1 MLFHVR
7 MDVHIPHGTDPGH
20 IDQLR
25 SDEKARAQQL
35 QRDGTWRH
43 LWRIAGEY
51 ANISIF
57 DVESADQLHEILTS
71 LPLFPFMQIKVIP
84 LCRHPSATAADDN

>member
-7 MDVHIPHGTDPGH
+7 MDVAIPHDMDPGVRGE
-20 IDQLR
+20 LVAA
-25 SDEKARAQQL
+25 EKARAEEI
-35 QRDGTWRH
+35 QRSGKWPE

-57 DVESADQLHEILTS
+57 DVDSTDELHDLLLS
-71 LPLFPFMQIKVIP
+71 LPLFPYMRMKVTP
-84 LCRHPSATAADDN
+84 LAKHPSKVG

>member
-7 MDVHIPHGTDPGH
+7 MDVRIPHDADSQH
-20 IDQLR
+20 VDKLR
-25 SDEKARAQQL
+25 ADEKARAQQL

-43 LWRIAGEY
+43 LWRIVGEY

-57 DVESADQLHEILTS
+57 DVESPDKLHEILMS
-71 LPLFPFMQIKVIP
+71 LPLFPFMQIKVTP
-84 LCRHPSATAADDN
+84 LCRHRSAIASDSD